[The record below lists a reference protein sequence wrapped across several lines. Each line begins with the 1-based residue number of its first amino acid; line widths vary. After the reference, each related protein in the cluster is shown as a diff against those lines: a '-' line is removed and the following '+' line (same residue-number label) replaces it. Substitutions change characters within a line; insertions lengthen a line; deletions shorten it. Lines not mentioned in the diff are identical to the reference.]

1 VTTGQ
6 HTSFD
11 DAKITLKHLLAAGYP
26 SMFAGGCVRDRLL
39 QVLPKDYDIATTATP
54 EQTIAV
60 FSNLGYRIIPSG
72 IDHGTVTVISK
83 TGPVEIT
90 TLRQDVKTDG
100 RHATVDFNNATFES
114 DAQRRD
120 FTINALYEDEHGQIH
135 DFCGGLDDLKQRSL
149 RFVGAPV
156 ARIKEDYLRILRFFR
171 FWSRFEFTPDPLAI
185 SAIKSEASGLKN
197 ISQERITSEL
207 WGIISANGASAA
219 INSMIDT
226 GVMALVLPEAVSFS
240 KAQSIIFLDAT
251 ALPENLRPWV
261 NLAVLLGVTQQRL
274 WTKHDLQ
281 NLCKRLRFSDK
292 QSKIL
297 IDIITGW
304 QSLSSLP
311 RQTAAALS
319 FASAVEHHGEEF
331 KLINFFS
338 PLWMFFGR
346 HCQTVTQLESL
357 SWMVSV
363 DLAYGER
370 RHRDLPVSGH
380 DVLQTLP
387 HLKGANIGDVMQKLK
402 IAFYNGEWT
411 SRQEGLDYLMA
422 LNQE

>member
-1 VTTGQ
+1 
-6 HTSFD
+6 
-11 DAKITLKHLLAAGYP
+11 
-26 SMFAGGCVRDRLL
+26 
-39 QVLPKDYDIATTATP
+39 
-54 EQTIAV
+54 
-60 FSNLGYRIIPSG
+60 
-72 IDHGTVTVISK
+72 
-83 TGPVEIT
+83 
-90 TLRQDVKTDG
+90 
-100 RHATVDFNNATFES
+100 
-114 DAQRRD
+114 
-120 FTINALYEDEHGQIH
+120 
-135 DFCGGLDDLKQRSL
+135 
-149 RFVGAPV
+149 
-156 ARIKEDYLRILRFFR
+156 
-171 FWSRFEFTPDPLAI
+171 
-185 SAIKSEASGLKN
+185 
-197 ISQERITSEL
+197 
-207 WGIISANGASAA
+207 
-219 INSMIDT
+219 
-226 GVMALVLPEAVSFS
+226 
-240 KAQSIIFLDAT
+240 LDAA
-251 ALPENLRPWV
+251 ALAEHLRPWV

-281 NLCKRLRFSDK
+281 TLCKRIRFSDK

-319 FASAVEHHGEEF
+319 FAAAVEHHGEEY

-363 DLAYGER
+363 DLTYGER
-370 RHRDLPVSGH
+370 RHGDLPVTGH

-411 SRQEGLDYLMA
+411 SRQEGLNYLMA
-422 LNQE
+422 FHQD